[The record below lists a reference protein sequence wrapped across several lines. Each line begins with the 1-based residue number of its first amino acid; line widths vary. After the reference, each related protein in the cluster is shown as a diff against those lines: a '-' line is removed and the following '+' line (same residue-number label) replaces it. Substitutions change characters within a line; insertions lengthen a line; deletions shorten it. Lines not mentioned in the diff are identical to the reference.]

1 LVGVKN
7 LELKRNKAA
16 GMMRGGFVL
25 LGGITT

>member
-1 LVGVKN
+1 VKN